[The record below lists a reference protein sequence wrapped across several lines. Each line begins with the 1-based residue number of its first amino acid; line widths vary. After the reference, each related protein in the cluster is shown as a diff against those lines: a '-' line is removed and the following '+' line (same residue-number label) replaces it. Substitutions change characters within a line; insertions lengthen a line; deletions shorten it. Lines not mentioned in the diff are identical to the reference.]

1 MDVKIRSRAI
11 AKRLECVLPSII
23 HFNQCAYV
31 KSSTIFDVVRTA
43 EDTLEYTERFKING
57 RLIAMAF
64 DSVSREFLFRTL
76 SAARFGSS
84 FIQWIHTFYDNIS
97 SCVSKSGFATAHFD
111 ISVSLGRGILF
122 LRTCLL
128 SCSKLW
134 LQR

>member
-1 MDVKIRSRAI
+1 MDVKIRSKAL

-111 ISVSLGRGILF
+111 ISVALGRGILF

-128 SCSKLW
+128 SCSKLR